1 MRIGGE
7 YLKSVIAAGAIAG
20 LVSGIVGNIFAFIG
34 VSSGLMA
41 SPPGSTSTAVLM
53 MIVLAIIWGAILSM
67 FYQRFHDGIP
77 GKGIMKG
84 LYFGLMIWLVKD
96 IAAGSFVGLINMAT
110 SLAVALIY
118 IGFFMWISYGYV
130 LSTLY
135 KK

>member
-1 MRIGGE
+1 
-7 YLKSVIAAGAIAG
+7 LKSVIAAGAIAG
-20 LVSGIVGNIFAFIG
+20 LVSGIVGTIFGFIG
-34 VSSGLMA
+34 LSSGLMS

-53 MIVLAIIWGAILSM
+53 MIVLAIIWGAVFSM

-84 LYFGLMIWLVKD
+84 VYFGLMIWLVKD
-96 IAAGSFVGLINMAT
+96 IAAGSFIGLIDMAT
-110 SLAVALIY
+110 KLAFGLIY
-118 IGFFMWISYGYV
+118 LGFFMWISYGYV